1 MRISDWSSDVC
12 SSDLQKLA
20 VLGLNQSDVNTTL
33 SAAWG
38 GRYVNDFIDRGRV
51 KRVYVQGDAPYRTQ
65 PSDLAQWYARAND
78 GSMAPFSSFAQV
90 SWEKTGRASCR
101 ERGGKDV

>member
-1 MRISDWSSDVC
+1 MDQ
-12 SSDLQKLA
+12 QKLA

-51 KRVYVQGDAPYRTQ
+51 KRVYVQGDAPYR
-65 PSDLAQWYARAND
+65 PPPRDLAPWYVRDND

-90 SWEKTGRASCR
+90 SWATAPPPLSQTGRASCR
-101 ERGGKDV
+101 ERVCQYG